1 MITSRG
7 LNKKFKIV
15 LGIEIILAI
24 IIIYVICFYKPNY
37 YSEFH
42 EKSFKVTQNIC
53 TSNTTRIA
61 GKDFYETA
69 ISISQLN
76 YPSTFYNNRPN
87 AVILVRGDKKEDA
100 ILSSRLM
107 HDPINAPILY
117 INKRNIPKV
126 TLDEIRRLNP
136 KGICIDGNNKIIIIG
151 DVDDSIKN
159 QLRENHFKFRHI
171 NGKDPFILG
180 KNIDDYYSA
189 LNGNHKDIV
198 MTVPVDMADYAL
210 AETAWSA
217 YSGDPIL
224 FIKRNEVP
232 KETCQALHLRH
243 GGSYMYLLG
252 NDNFIEKRTKEE
264 LLKHGHLQHISLG
277 ESIYAQST
285 SFALFRDI
293 GKNSAWWLHKSPR
306 QFGWGICESGH
317 NFIFVNPDEWQSA
330 VAASGLCFKSKCGP
344 MILVQD
350 NKIPEDV
357 INYLKIVK
365 PMKAHP
371 QGQIYNSGWIIGKEQ
386 NINRNVQSQLDEFLN
401 YGED

>member
-1 MITSRG
+1 MITSEG
-7 LNKKFKIV
+7 LKKKFKIV

-24 IIIYVICFYKPNY
+24 IIIYVMCFYKPNY
-37 YSEFH
+37 YSKF
-42 EKSFKVTQNIC
+42 SQNRFKVKQDMS
-53 TSNTTRIA
+53 TSNTTRIS

-76 YPSTFYNNRPN
+76 YPATFYDNRPN

-117 INKRNIPKV
+117 INKKNIPKV
-126 TLDEIRRLNP
+126 TLDEIKRLNP
-136 KGICIDGNNKIIIIG
+136 KGIRIDRNNKIIIIG

-159 QLRENHFKFRHI
+159 ELKKNHFKFRHI
-171 NGKDPFILG
+171 NGENPFSLG

-198 MTVPVDMADYAL
+198 MTVPIDMADYAL

-224 FIKRNEVP
+224 FIKRDEIP
-232 KETCQALHLRH
+232 KETSESLHLRH

-252 NDNFIEKRTKEE
+252 NDKLIQNNTKQG
-264 LLKHGHLQHISLG
+264 LLKHGHLQYISLG
-277 ESIYAQST
+277 ESIYGQST
-285 SFALFRDI
+285 SFAVFRDI
-293 GKNSAWWLHKSPR
+293 GKNSAWWIDKNPR
-306 QFGWGICESGH
+306 QFGWGISEAGH

-330 VAASGLCFKSKCGP
+330 VAASGLSFKSKCGP
-344 MILVQD
+344 MILIEN
-350 NKIPEDV
+350 NKIPQDV
-357 INYLKIVK
+357 INYLKVVK
-365 PMKAHP
+365 PMKTHP
-371 QGQIYNSGWIIGKEQ
+371 QGQIYNSGWIIGEERSINK
-386 NINRNVQSQLDEFLN
+386 NIQSQLDEFLS
-401 YGED
+401 YEED